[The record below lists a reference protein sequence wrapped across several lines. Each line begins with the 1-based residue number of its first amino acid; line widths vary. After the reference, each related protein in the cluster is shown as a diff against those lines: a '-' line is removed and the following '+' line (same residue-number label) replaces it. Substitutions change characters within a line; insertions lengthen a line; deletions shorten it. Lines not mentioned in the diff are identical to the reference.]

1 MRPNPVRLG
10 YNGPDRMVACR
21 RLPGAARRTDATPAM
36 MIPTEPIG
44 SIPRPP
50 ELVAAVRAGL
60 QARELAPLLDE
71 AVRATIAAF
80 EATGAPV
87 VCDGEQGKL
96 ENFWS
101 YPVHGAPNA
110 APDGFLIPARLSAG
124 DAGRHRM
131 PRLTRGPFRYQ
142 SYADSFLALA
152 RRHATLP
159 LKQAVISPSAL
170 SLMYPPDG
178 IPGYTREQ
186 FLDDLVREH
195 ETEIRRCLEA
205 GAHKVQ
211 VDFAEGPL
219 AMRLD
224 PSGALLA
231 SFVHLNNLALRRFS
245 SAERA
250 LIGLHVSPLGIQ
262 PHGADPDAADCD
274 YAELLPALFE
284 IRAGSVYIAVAG
296 QPDPSRVLRI
306 ARDYARPE
314 QRVFVGVTDP
324 AEPQVESAKLV
335 GDRLLQAAKYLGP
348 ARLGSTDDSGFAP
361 FYDDTRVSRET
372 AFAKIRARVEG
383 TALASSI
390 LEQAA

>member
-1 MRPNPVRLG
+1 
-10 YNGPDRMVACR
+10 
-21 RLPGAARRTDATPAM
+21 M

-50 ELVAAVRAGL
+50 ELVAAVRAGV

-110 APDGFLIPARLSAG
+110 APDGFRIPARLS
-124 DAGRHRM
+124 DADEARHRM

-142 SYADSFLALA
+142 CYADSFLAAA
-152 RRHATLP
+152 RRHATMP

-170 SLMYPPDG
+170 SLMYPVEG
-178 IPGYTREQ
+178 IPGYSREQ

-195 ETEIRRCLEA
+195 ETEIRQCLEA

-245 SAERA
+245 NAERA
-250 LIGLHVSPLGIQ
+250 LIGLHVSPLGIH
-262 PHGADPDAADCD
+262 PPGGPGHDAGAGFD

-284 IRAGSVYIAVAG
+284 IRAGSVYIALAG
-296 QPDPSRVLRI
+296 QPEPSRVLRI
-306 ARDYARPE
+306 ARDYARPD
-314 QRVFVGVTDP
+314 QRVFVGVTNP
-324 AEPQVESAKLV
+324 ADTRVETSRQVA
-335 GDRLLQAAKYLGP
+335 DRLLLAAEYLGVD
-348 ARLGSTDDSGFAP
+348 RLGSTDDSGFAP
-361 FYDDTRVSRET
+361 FYDDVRVSRET
-372 AFAKIRARVEG
+372 AFAKVRARVEG
-383 TALASSI
+383 TVLASSI

>member
-1 MRPNPVRLG
+1 
-10 YNGPDRMVACR
+10 
-21 RLPGAARRTDATPAM
+21 

-50 ELVAAVRAGL
+50 ELVAAIRGGAGGT
-60 QARELAPLLDE
+60 ALATLLDE
-71 AVRATIAAF
+71 AVRATVAAF

-87 VCDGEQGKL
+87 ISDGEQGKL
-96 ENFWS
+96 RDYWS
-101 YPVHGAPNA
+101 YPVHGAANT
-110 APDGFLIPARLSAG
+110 APDGFLIPAASGGAQ
-124 DAGRHRM
+124 AARHRM

-142 SYADSFLALA
+142 SYADQYLRAALA
-152 RRHATLP
+152 HATLP
-159 LKQAVISPSAL
+159 VKQAIISPSAL
-170 SLMYPPDG
+170 SLLYPTDG
-178 IPGYTREQ
+178 IPGYPREQ

-224 PSGALLA
+224 PSGELLA
-231 SFVHLNNLALRRFS
+231 SFVHLNNMALGRFS
-245 SAERA
+245 AAERA
-250 LIGLHVSPLGIQ
+250 LIGLHVSP
-262 PHGADPDAADCD
+262 ADVHRAAAPVD
-274 YAELLPALFE
+274 YAELLPTLFE

-296 QPDPSRVLRI
+296 QPEPERVLRI

-324 AEPQVESAKLV
+324 FDPAVESAQQV
-335 GDRLLQAAKYLGP
+335 RDRVLLAARYLP
-348 ARLGSTDDSGFAP
+348 PQRLGTTDDAGFAP
-361 FYDDTRVSRET
+361 FFDDAGVSRAT
-372 AFAKIRARVEG
+372 AFAKVRARVEG
-383 TALASSI
+383 TRLAAAI

>member
-1 MRPNPVRLG
+1 
-10 YNGPDRMVACR
+10 
-21 RLPGAARRTDATPAM
+21 M
-36 MIPTEPIG
+36 MIPTEAIG

-60 QARELAPLLDE
+60 GAHALAPLLDE
-71 AVRATIAAF
+71 AVRATVAAL

-110 APDGFLIPARLSAG
+110 APDGFRIPAKLSSND
-124 DAGRHRM
+124 DARHRM
-131 PRLTRGPFRYQ
+131 PRLTSGPFRYQ
-142 SYADSFLALA
+142 CYADSFLAAA
-152 RRHATLP
+152 RRHAKMP

-178 IPGYTREQ
+178 IPGYPREQ

-195 ETEIRRCLEA
+195 ETEIRRCLAA

-245 SAERA
+245 GAERA
-250 LIGLHVSPLGIQ
+250 RIGLHVSPLGIQ
-262 PHGADPDAADCD
+262 PPGGLDTAQEAHCD

-284 IRAGSVYIAVAG
+284 IRAGSVYIAMAG
-296 QPDPSRVLRI
+296 QPDPERVLRI

-314 QRVFVGVTDP
+314 QRVFVGVTNP
-324 AEPQVESAKLV
+324 ADPQVETARQV
-335 GDRLLQAAKYLGP
+335 TDRLLLAAGYLGLE
-348 ARLGSTDDSGFAP
+348 RLGSTDDSGFAP
-361 FYDDTRVSRET
+361 FYDDTRISRET

-383 TALASSI
+383 TLLAGSI

>member
-1 MRPNPVRLG
+1 MARTGFPLAAAVP
-10 YNGPDRMVACR
+10 
-21 RLPGAARRTDATPAM
+21 ARRAASGLTPAT

-60 QARELAPLLDE
+60 DGAALAALLDE
-71 AVRATIAAF
+71 AVRSTVAAF

-101 YPVHGAPNA
+101 YCVHGAPNM
-110 APDGFLIPARLSAG
+110 APDGFRIPARMEGSAQAPG
-124 DAGRHRM
+124 EHRM
-131 PRLTRGPFRYQ
+131 PRLTHGPFRYQ
-142 SYADSFLALA
+142 CYADSFLQAA

-159 LKQAVISPSAL
+159 LKQAIISPSAL

-178 IPGYTREQ
+178 IDGYPREQ
-186 FLDDLVREH
+186 FLEDLVREH

-211 VDFAEGPL
+211 IDFAEGPL

-224 PSGALLA
+224 PSGGLLA

-245 SAERA
+245 KAERA
-250 LIGLHVSPLGIQ
+250 LIGVHVSPLGMRVGSAGGSGGGDIY
-262 PHGADPDAADCD
+262 

-284 IRAGSVYIAVAG
+284 IRAGSFYIAMAG
-296 QPDPSRVLRI
+296 QPDPERVLRI
-306 ARDYARPE
+306 ARDYARPG
-314 QRVFVGVTDP
+314 QQVFVGVTDP
-324 AEPQVESAKLV
+324 ANLDVETPRQVA
-335 GDRLLQAAKYLGP
+335 DRILLAADYLGA

-361 FYDDTRVSRET
+361 FYDDTRVSRDI
-372 AFAKIRARVEG
+372 AFAKVRARVEG
-383 TALASSI
+383 TRVASSI

>member
-1 MRPNPVRLG
+1 MARPGFPLAAA
-10 YNGPDRMVACR
+10 GP
-21 RLPGAARRTDATPAM
+21 ARRAASATKPAM

-60 QARELAPLLDE
+60 AARDLAPLLDD
-71 AVRATIAAF
+71 AVRATVAAL

-110 APDGFLIPARLSAG
+110 APDGFRIPARLSSG
-124 DAGRHRM
+124 DDIRHRM
-131 PRLTRGPFRYQ
+131 PRLTHGPFRYQ
-142 SYADSFLALA
+142 CHADSFLLA
-152 RRHATLP
+152 AQRHATRP
-159 LKQAVISPSAL
+159 LKQTVISPSAL
-170 SLMYPPDG
+170 SLMYPPEG
-178 IPGYTREQ
+178 LPGYPREE
-186 FLDDLVREH
+186 FLEDLVREH
-195 ETEIRRCLEA
+195 ETEVRRCLEA

-219 AMRLD
+219 AVRLD

-250 LIGLHVSPLGIQ
+250 RIGVHVSPLGIQ
-262 PHGADPDAADCD
+262 PPGGTALGADDFD

-284 IRAGSVYIAVAG
+284 MRAGSFYIAVAG
-296 QPDPSRVLRI
+296 QPDPTRVLRI
-306 ARDYARPE
+306 ARDYAKPG
-314 QRVFVGVTDP
+314 QRVFVGVTRP
-324 AEPQVESAKLV
+324 ADPQVESARQV
-335 GDRLLQAAKYLGP
+335 ADRLLLAAEYLGLD
-348 ARLGSTDDSGFAP
+348 RLGSTDDSGFAP
-361 FYDDTRVSRET
+361 FYDDTRVNRET

-383 TALASSI
+383 TLLASSI

>member
-1 MRPNPVRLG
+1 MPPL
-10 YNGPDRMVACR
+10 
-21 RLPGAARRTDATPAM
+21 

-50 ELVAAVRAGL
+50 ALVAAIRGGAT
-60 QARELAPLLDE
+60 ARELAPLLEE
-71 AVRATIAAF
+71 AVRATVADF

-87 VCDGEQGKL
+87 ISDGEQGKL

-101 YPVHGAPNA
+101 YPVHGAPNT
-110 APDGFLIPARLSAG
+110 APDGFRIPLHTGSGGAS
-124 DAGRHRM
+124 HRM

-142 SYADSFLALA
+142 CYADQYLRAA

-159 LKQAVISPSAL
+159 VKQAIISPSAL
-170 SLMYPPDG
+170 SLLYPPDG
-178 IPGYTREQ
+178 LPGYPREQ

-211 VDFAEGPL
+211 IDFAEGPL

-231 SFVHLNNLALRRFS
+231 SFVHLNNMALARFS
-245 SAERA
+245 AAERA
-250 LIGLHVSPLGIQ
+250 LIGVHVSAAGVPPRG
-262 PHGADPDAADCD
+262 GAEAQVD

-284 IRAGSVYIAVAG
+284 IRAGSFYVAMAG
-296 QPDPSRVLRI
+296 QPDPGRVLRM

-314 QRVFVGVTDP
+314 QRVFVGVVDP
-324 AEPQVESAKLV
+324 LDPRIESAQQV
-335 GDRLLQAAKYLGP
+335 RDRVLLAAEYLDP
-348 ARLGSTDDSGFAP
+348 HRLGTTDDAGFAP
-361 FYDDTRVSRET
+361 FFDDDSVSRAT
-372 AFAKIRARVEG
+372 AFAKLRARVEG
-383 TALASSI
+383 TRLASAL
-390 LEQAA
+390 LEGAA